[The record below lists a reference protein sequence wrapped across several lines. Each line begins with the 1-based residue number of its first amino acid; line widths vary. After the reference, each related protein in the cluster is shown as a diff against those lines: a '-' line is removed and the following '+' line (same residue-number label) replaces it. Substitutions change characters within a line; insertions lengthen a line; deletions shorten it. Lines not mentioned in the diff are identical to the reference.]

1 MVEKAIW
8 IGHELIPFGSGAC
21 EECGNERLCH
31 LHRIRFADGTEKN
44 VGCQCAA
51 RLCSGQ
57 EGDIAKAEKKMKR
70 RDRLAKKLYNTE
82 VYMADGSIKKLGE
95 LPD

>member
-1 MVEKAIW
+1 MEKAIW

-51 RLCSGQ
+51 RLCSDQG
-57 EGDIAKAEKKMKR
+57 EDIAQAEKDMKR
-70 RDRLAKKLYNTE
+70 EERWRKKLAE
-82 VYMADGSIKKLGE
+82 EEIVMADGSIRKLSE
-95 LPD
+95 V